1 MRPLT
6 RGLAII
12 LLALAAFIALGA
24 AALAV
29 SGPLPMRGTMVD
41 IGGRRL
47 HLICVG
53 PKGPAPTV
61 LFEPGAFGLSADF
74 AVVQDKVAAQGLHT
88 CAYDRAGMG
97 LSDPGP
103 APRDSA
109 AIVADLE
116 KLLAAAHEDG
126 PFVLV
131 GHSMAGLHLH
141 LFATRNPTKV
151 AGLVLVDATTP
162 EATDI
167 PQVRQFVGAFTR
179 ASKLASLGA
188 QTGLYAPL
196 SFTWFGDKI
205 GLTPVASKEKRRAF
219 ASPRHN
225 RWAAAEVSQ
234 WLASADEAKAGGT
247 LDPDWPVAVVTA
259 GASHGRLGW
268 KERQAAPARAS
279 RHGYFENVEDAG
291 HATLLG
297 VKHADAVVRGVDH
310 VLRAWKAR
318 SPD

>member
-1 MRPLT
+1 MR
-6 RGLAII
+6 
-12 LLALAAFIALGA
+12 LLAKVLAAFVLAVMAFIALGA

-47 HLICVG
+47 HLICLG

-103 APRDSA
+103 APRTSA

-126 PFVLV
+126 PLILV
-131 GHSMAGLHLH
+131 GHSMAGLHLR
-141 LFATRNPTKV
+141 LFATRNPGKV

-162 EATDI
+162 EASDL
-167 PQVRQFVGAFTR
+167 PRVRQFIGAFTR
-179 ASKLASLGA
+179 ASQLASLGA

-225 RWAAAEVSQ
+225 RWAADEVSQ
-234 WLASADEAKAGGT
+234 WLVSAGEAKAGGP
-247 LDPDWPVAVVTA
+247 LNPDWPVAVVTA
-259 GASHGRLGW
+259 GSSRGREGW
-268 KERQAAPARAS
+268 KSLQATPARES
-279 RHGYFENVEDAG
+279 RHGYFENVETAG

-310 VLRAWKAR
+310 VLEAWRAR
-318 SPD
+318 R